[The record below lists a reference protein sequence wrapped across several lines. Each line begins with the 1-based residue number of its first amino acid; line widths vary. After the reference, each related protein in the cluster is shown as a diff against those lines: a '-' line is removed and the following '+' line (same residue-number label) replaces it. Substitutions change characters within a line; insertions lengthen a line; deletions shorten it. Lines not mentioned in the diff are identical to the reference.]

1 MEIPM
6 VLKRASSS
14 ACHAAQMYI
23 LSLYFKGLSCG
34 NSQYWVCVQG
44 DGDYEL
50 VKDVE
55 IDDYLRKRIA
65 KVYIAFLEISLL
77 RVLYLN
83 ARR

>member
-6 VLKRASSS
+6 VLRRASSS
-14 ACHAAQMYI
+14 ACHAVQRYV
-23 LSLYFKGLSCG
+23 LSLYLKPFSSGE
-34 NSQYWVCVQG
+34 SQNCVCFQG

-65 KVYIAFLEISLL
+65 KV
-77 RVLYLN
+77 
-83 ARR
+83 